1 VRAFGRWLILGLV
14 AAGPACADDISGT
27 YVGSGAKG
35 AFLIQIVET
44 AGGQLTGR
52 YEQTLLEPSG
62 GKLDQTTF
70 SMTGASNKQTIV
82 VTLKGT
88 QLLSGSI
95 TASGTI
101 QGPVLHLAGNGT
113 AGTLN
118 ISLSRSD
125 EVTYKAQVAKLS
137 EEGRRIIEATAKAEL
152 LTRLDKLTQDL
163 ATETSA
169 IEAQLDKFPPIEQ
182 RFRAITIM
190 MDQALARER
199 SIFGSGQA
207 SVARS
212 QIEVAINQGG
222 GESEQLHVGLQGS
235 GQEMT
240 AVLQPLV
247 TSANDLIARC
257 MTDEMKTDAGSRAA
271 CAHLFKTGKTF
282 QEDVEKLRA
291 AFDRAEKIWVDE
303 RTKQLAII
311 RAADIASR

>member
-1 VRAFGRWLILGLV
+1 MRVLGRWLVLSLLAIN
-14 AAGPACADDISGT
+14 PAFAEGISGT
-27 YVGSGAKG
+27 YVGTGANS

-70 SMTGASNKQTIV
+70 SMTGAANGQTIV

-101 QGPVLHLAGNGT
+101 QGPVLHLAGSGT
-113 AGTLN
+113 GGTLDIN
-118 ISLSRSD
+118 LSRSD
-125 EVTYKAQVAKLS
+125 EATYKAQVAKLS
-137 EEGRRIIEATAKAEL
+137 EEKSRIIQATAKVEL
-152 LTRLDKLTQDL
+152 LKRLDKLTRDM

-169 IEAQLDKFPPIEQ
+169 IEGQLGKFPPIEQ
-182 RFRAITIM
+182 RFRTITIM

-199 SIFGSGQA
+199 SIFGGGQA

-222 GESEQLHVGLQGS
+222 GESEQLHVGLQGA

-240 AVLQPLV
+240 AILQPLV

-257 MTDEMKTDAGSRAA
+257 MSDEMKTDAGSRAA
-271 CAHLFKTGKTF
+271 CAHLFKIGKTF

-291 AFDRAEKIWVDE
+291 AFDHAEKVWVDE
-303 RTKQLAII
+303 HAKQLAII